1 MIRKKE
7 NEKAIYNGEEN
18 SMPTGQTKDR
28 SQTLRKMFMTAKK
41 TQLIELI
48 KGQFCDSSY

>member
-18 SMPTGQTKDR
+18 SMPTGQAKDR
-28 SQTLRKMFMTAKK
+28 SQTLKK
-41 TQLIELI
+41 TVY
-48 KGQFCDSSY
+48 DSQENTINRTN

>member
-18 SMPTGQTKDR
+18 SMPTGQAKDR
-28 SQTLRKMFMTAKK
+28 SQTLKK
-41 TQLIELI
+41 NQENTINRTN
-48 KGQFCDSSY
+48 